1 MLARPLTAIL
11 GLFGVRVGPPRD
23 LAALTI
29 ESFELQSSGAP
40 NVLVMSALLR
50 NRAAHPV
57 RWPAMELTLTDSGGA
72 LLVRKVIEPEQ
83 YLAGAPVA
91 GAPAAGATPAAPP
104 ALQGGSE
111 WPVRLALE
119 HNGLEPT
126 GYAVALFY
134 P

>member
-1 MLARPLTAIL
+1 
-11 GLFGVRVGPPRD
+11 V
-23 LAALTI
+23 
-29 ESFELQSSGAP
+29 ESFELQSSGTP

-50 NRAAHPV
+50 NRAAHAV

-72 LLVRKVIEPEQ
+72 LLVRKVIAPEQ
-83 YLAGAPVA
+83 YLAGVT
-91 GAPAAGATPAAPP
+91 AAGATPTTPP